1 MKIEN
6 KRTFVIAEAGV
17 NHNGSIK
24 KALKL
29 IEVAKQSGAD
39 AIKFQTFKAENL
51 ATDYAPKAQYQ
62 NYKSQ
67 KKETQFQ
74 MLKKLEFT
82 EAMHNECFKECK
94 KKKIIFISSAFDED
108 SLNFLKKINIKIFK
122 VPSGEINNT
131 PYLELLGKFK
141 KKVILST
148 GMSNI
153 LDIDKAIKTLVQNGT
168 SKNNITLMQC
178 TSSYPAPFEEI
189 NLRVINSLKK
199 KFKLRVGFSDH
210 SLGFIASIVA
220 AAVGAKVI
228 EKHITLDKKLDGPD
242 HKSSLNPRE
251 FKLMI
256 DDIRMVEK
264 ILGSEIKDITFS
276 ERKNINIV
284 RKSIVAS
291 RFIKKNE
298 KFSIENITC
307 KRPGTGISP
316 IFFKKL
322 LGKKSVKNFN
332 ADDLIRFK

>member
-1 MKIEN
+1 MN
-6 KRTFVIAEAGV
+6 NHRTFIIAEAGI
-17 NHNGSIK
+17 NHNGLLK

-29 IEVAKQSGAD
+29 IDAAVAAGAD
-39 AIKFQTFKAENL
+39 AIKFQTFKAENI
-51 ATDYAPKAQYQ
+51 ATKFAPKAKYQ
-62 NYKSQ
+62 KNKFF
-67 KKETQFQ
+67 KKENQFQ
-74 MLKKLEFT
+74 MLKKLELT
-82 EAMHNECFKECK
+82 KEMHFKCMQYCK
-94 KKKIIFISSAFDED
+94 KKKIIFISSAFDEE

-210 SLGFIASIVA
+210 SLGSIASIVA

-264 ILGSEIKDITFS
+264 ILGSEIKDVTFS

-298 KFSIENITC
+298 KFSVENITC

-316 IFFKKL
+316 IFFKKM

-332 ADDLIRFK
+332 TDDLIRLK

>member
-1 MKIEN
+1 
-6 KRTFVIAEAGV
+6 
-17 NHNGSIK
+17 
-24 KALKL
+24 
-29 IEVAKQSGAD
+29 
-39 AIKFQTFKAENL
+39 
-51 ATDYAPKAQYQ
+51 
-62 NYKSQ
+62 
-67 KKETQFQ
+67 
-74 MLKKLEFT
+74 MLKKLELT
-82 EAMHNECFKECK
+82 KEMHFKCMQYCK
-94 KKKIIFISSAFDED
+94 KKKIIFISSAFDEE

-199 KFKLRVGFSDH
+199 KFKLCVGFSDH
-210 SLGFIASIVA
+210 SLGSIASIVA

-264 ILGSEIKDITFS
+264 ILGSEIKDVTFS

-298 KFSIENITC
+298 KFSVENITC

-316 IFFKKL
+316 IFFKKM

-332 ADDLIRFK
+332 TDDLIRLK

>member
-1 MKIEN
+1 MN
-6 KRTFVIAEAGV
+6 NHRTFIIAEAGI
-17 NHNGSIK
+17 NHNGLLK

-29 IEVAKQSGAD
+29 IDAAALAGAD
-39 AIKFQTFKAENL
+39 AIKFQTFKAENI
-51 ATDYAPKAQYQ
+51 ATKFAPKAKYQ
-62 NYKSQ
+62 KNKFF
-67 KKETQFQ
+67 KKENQFK
-74 MLKKLEFT
+74 MLKKLELT
-82 EAMHNECFKECK
+82 KQMHFKCMQYCK
-94 KKKIIFISSAFDED
+94 KKKIIFISSAFDEE

-153 LDIDKAIKTLVQNGT
+153 LDIDRAIKTLVKNGT

-189 NLRVINSLKK
+189 NLRVINSLEKR
-199 KFKLRVGFSDH
+199 FKLRVGFSDH
-210 SLGFIASIVA
+210 SLGSIASI
-220 AAVGAKVI
+220 AAVAIGAKVI
-228 EKHITLDKKLDGPD
+228 EKHITMDKKLVGPD
-242 HKSSLNPRE
+242 HKSSLNPSE
-251 FKLMI
+251 FKLMV

-264 ILGSEIKDITFS
+264 ILGSEIKHITTS
-276 ERKNINIV
+276 EKKNINIV

-298 KFSIENITC
+298 KFTKENITC

-316 IFFKKL
+316 FCFKKL
-322 LGKKSVKNFN
+322 LGKKSVKNFDT
-332 ADDLIRFK
+332 DDLIKLK